1 MFEIKIT
8 DEGVCEKLVVC
19 GNISEITAFTI
30 AAVKVIYDRARKTN
44 KAVGEA
50 FKEMFTQSIV
60 LGFPFME
67 DELLDS
73 FLETEKKKIK
83 KKNLFSGKG
92 E

>member
-8 DEGVCEKLVVC
+8 DEGVCEELVIC
-19 GNISEITAFTI
+19 GNVSEITAFVVT
-30 AAVKVIYDRARKTN
+30 AVKVIYDRARKTN

-60 LGFPFME
+60 VGLPFME
-67 DELLDS
+67 DESLDS
-73 FLETEKKKIK
+73 FLETEKKK
-83 KKNLFSGKG
+83 NLFSGKD